1 MPPSLITAPNLE
13 GPDDCYQALL
23 DAHADL
29 TPSESHAL
37 NARLVLL
44 LANHVGSQG
53 VLAGAIA
60 AARRSLPS
68 RENRSAHPQ
77 APGASQTR

>member
-1 MPPSLITAPNLE
+1 MSPSLITAPNLE

-44 LANHVGSQG
+44 LANHVGSRA
-53 VLAGAIA
+53 VLAEAIA
-60 AARRSLPS
+60 AATRSLPA
-68 RENRSAHPQ
+68 REHRSAHPQ
-77 APGASQTR
+77 APDGSQTG